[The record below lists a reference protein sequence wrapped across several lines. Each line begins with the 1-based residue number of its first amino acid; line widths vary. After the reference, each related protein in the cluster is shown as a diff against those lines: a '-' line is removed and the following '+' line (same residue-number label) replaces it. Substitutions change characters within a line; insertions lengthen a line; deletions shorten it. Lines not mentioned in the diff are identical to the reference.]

1 MTYGNNEETHCLRTN
16 SRTRCQSAYQ
26 VRGCMVQAR
35 VSRHRVKE
43 WLTQKQNQ
51 WTTWHFEY
59 LEYNILLFDL
69 KIHGENYE
77 ILKSSRQEKTRCEC
91 QDQSHGNL
99 TTAGEWLAVITE
111 VYKQIAHLM
120 EADITTLKSRKGQRH
135 VYRRKV
141 DSYRGEG
148 PQTPNRTSL
157 PYMLLKE
164 ETFLHSGRIPS
175 PVSLRTQQAT
185 WAEFLSS
192 CRQPWQCLPAMHPIL
207 GHLLCSC
214 MATQHIYSFLQSF
227 PSWVR
232 EDLSAP

>member
-69 KIHGENYE
+69 KIRGENYE

-175 PVSLRTQQAT
+175 PFPWGHSRRPGLSFFRLADSLDSA
-185 WAEFLSS
+185 S
-192 CRQPWQCLPAMHPIL
+192 LPCI
-207 GHLLCSC
+207 
-214 MATQHIYSFLQSF
+214 
-227 PSWVR
+227 PSWAICCVHAWL
-232 EDLSAP
+232 LSTSIAFCNHSHHE